1 MVHCGFFCI
10 VIYLSIINNLWLRTG
25 VWSSKCL
32 FDQNLIKKVE
42 RCPNYRLHTWI
53 CDEVHDQVRIYLNHF
68 GIFYSLGR
76 FWIFVF
82 CLGHFSLR
90 TLAANLWK
98 FVIFR
103 NFAGIL
109 KASCT
114 FFRWYVKFDK
124 SFFQFNVWMT
134 Q

>member
-25 VWSSKCL
+25 VWSNRCL

-53 CDEVHDQVRIYLNHF
+53 CDEVHDQVRIYLNH
-68 GIFYSLGR
+68 LGR

-90 TLAANLWK
+90 TVAANLWK

-103 NFAGIL
+103 YFAGIL